1 MKINFFPHQDSL
13 AGLSKPKPAQEKLSI
28 IHAAL
33 QETYPFVDRISV
45 ALYDEKTDMLRSFI
59 FSEEGWDK
67 IAYYEAPMSKM
78 PSLKAIVAEGRPRV
92 VNDLSVF
99 DSGESEHSKVFKV
112 RQYQSS
118 YTSPIIFNDSL
129 WGFVFFNSP
138 NKVSFYEEILDT
150 LDVYS
155 HLISHV
161 VFRELNAIR
170 VILAF
175 FDLLIGIVH
184 DIDPETG
191 DHIERVSRFS
201 RLIALE
207 LARKG
212 KYDLTDEAIEYIH
225 EFSGLH
231 DIGKIVI
238 PDDILLKPGKLNQ
251 EEWKTMKTHADQ
263 GSEIT
268 DRVMKAVKFLSFEY
282 DEYANNIAKYHHENV
297 DGSGYPM
304 GLGGKEIPLEARI
317 VAVAD
322 VFDALSSERPYKKAW
337 TNEES
342 FAELLRIADLKLDR
356 DCVDALHACQKEVEA
371 IQKQFPH

>member
-1 MKINFFPHQDSL
+1 
-13 AGLSKPKPAQEKLSI
+13 
-28 IHAAL
+28 L
-33 QETYPFVDRISV
+33 QETYPFIDRISV
-45 ALYDEKTDMLRSFI
+45 ALYDEKTDMLRTFL
-59 FSEEGWDK
+59 FSEEGWDQ
-67 IAYYEAPMSKM
+67 IAFYEASLSNM
-78 PSLKAIVAEGRPRV
+78 PSLQEIISVGHPRV

-99 DSGESEHSKVFKV
+99 DSGESEHSKVFKA
-112 RQYQSS
+112 RKYQSS
-118 YTSPIIFNDSL
+118 YTSPIIFNNTL
-129 WGFVFFNSP
+129 WGFIFFNSP
-138 NKVSFYEEILDT
+138 HKDSFSEEILDT

-161 VFRELNAIR
+161 VYRELNAIR
-170 VILAF
+170 VIIAF

-184 DIDPETG
+184 EIDPETG

-238 PDDILLKPGKLNQ
+238 PDNILLKPGKLNKN
-251 EEWKTMKTHADQ
+251 EWEIMKTHADE

-268 DRVMKAVKFLSFEY
+268 DSVMKAVEFLSFEY
-282 DEYANNIAKYHHENV
+282 DEYANNIAKFHHENV
-297 DGSGYPM
+297 DGSGYPL
-304 GLGGKEIPLEARI
+304 GLAGEDIPLEARI

-342 FAELLRIADLKLDR
+342 FAELHRIAEIKLDR
-356 DCVDALHACQKEVEA
+356 DCIDALFACKNEIEA
-371 IQKQFPH
+371 IQKQFPD